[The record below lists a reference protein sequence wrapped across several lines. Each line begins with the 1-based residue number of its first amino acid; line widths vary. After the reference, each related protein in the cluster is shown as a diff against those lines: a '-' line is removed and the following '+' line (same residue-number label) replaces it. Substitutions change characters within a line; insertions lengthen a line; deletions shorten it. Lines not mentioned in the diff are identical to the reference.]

1 MDTLIPFSALR
12 RGDAPRAGGKGAN
25 LGELRAAGFPVP
37 EGVVVPTEVYR
48 SFVAASGLQAF
59 IDDTLSSLDWADAAA
74 ITRAASEI
82 QRRFEAYPLPV
93 ELAHAL
99 VEAEAQLGGPLAV
112 RSSATAEDLAGASFA
127 GQHATLLDVRGPV
140 ALGHAVRACW
150 ASLWTERALHYRRRA
165 GIDQTSVAMAVVV
178 QRLVPAELAGVLFT
192 ANPVSG
198 ARDQS
203 LVNVTPGLGESLV
216 SGQVTPGSLTVAAV
230 TGEVLEQ
237 SGEPLLSEA
246 QLAELV
252 ALGRRAE
259 VHFGGPQDIEWAIAS
274 GRLFLLQSRPISTI
288 EPAPC
293 RTCPLTPPGLDDW
306 NRGNEQPPRPYD
318 RWTRTNVGENL
329 PFPVTPL
336 TETML
341 LDLYLPDQSLEE
353 RRRGMRRFY
362 GRLYFNE
369 GAMLHNLAEEWGIPA
384 ALIERAWGNR
394 ERPASGGRLRPLRLL
409 RRLGQAAW
417 SRLRAPRRARVTA
430 ASFQAKID
438 SWVGSFDLAAATAC
452 DDRVLCEVEIARWR
466 GYGHEAFK
474 DYLQLNIAAAMA
486 FGGLEQIVR
495 RWCPG
500 VEAPSLLD
508 GLVGVYSAEVGP
520 ALRAMARQLRAAGLE
535 TLALN
540 EAPAEALALLRER
553 PEAAAF
559 REELD
564 AFLQRHGH
572 RCPNEL
578 ELLNPR
584 WAEAPEQVIQF
595 VANYL
600 RADESAG
607 EPAAEKSRPEAL
619 GEQVALGLGP
629 LRRPAFRALLARAR
643 RAAAERDNSRY
654 ALIRVLLPLRRLYM
668 LLGER
673 WTARG
678 WLEQADAICFL
689 TSDEIARLV
698 TLPPEEVDGERL
710 RAQVKERRTAYRHWF
725 GVIAPDAIAADGTPQ
740 FATPAGAT
748 ALAGLAA
755 SPGRVRGR
763 ARVVQDVAEAMALGQ
778 GDILVTRATDPGW
791 TPVFPLVSGIVL
803 EIGGQL
809 SHGAIVARE
818 YGVPAVVNVAGAM
831 RAIRDGQLITLDGST
846 GQVLLEQE
854 EFAHTSEPSAFAVP
868 A

>member
-37 EGVVVPTEVYR
+37 DGVVVPTEVYR
-48 SFVAASGLQAF
+48 SFLAASGLQAF
-59 IDDTLSSLDWADAAA
+59 IDDTLSGLDWADAAA
-74 ITRAASEI
+74 VTRTASEI
-82 QRRFEAYPLPV
+82 QWRFEAYPLPV

-127 GQHATLLDVRGPV
+127 GQHATLLNVRGPV

-150 ASLWTERALHYRRRA
+150 ASLWTERAIHYRRRA

-178 QRLVPAELAGVLFT
+178 QRLVPAELSGVLFT
-192 ANPVSG
+192 ANPISG
-198 ARDQS
+198 VREQM
-203 LVNVTPGLGESLV
+203 LVNVAPGLGEALV
-216 SGQVTPGSLTVAAV
+216 SGQITPGSLTVAAA

-246 QLAELV
+246 QVAALV
-252 ALGRRAE
+252 ALGRRVEA
-259 VHFGGPQDIEWAIAS
+259 HFGGPQDIEWAIAS
-274 GRLFLLQSRPISTI
+274 GQLSLLQSRPITTI
-288 EPAPC
+288 EPAP
-293 RTCPLTPPGLDDW
+293 RLAYALTPPGLDDW
-306 NRGNEQPPRPYD
+306 NRTNEQPPRPYD

-341 LDLYLPDQSLEE
+341 LDLYLPDQSVEE
-353 RRRGMRRFY
+353 RGRGMRRFY

-384 ALIERAWGNR
+384 AMIERAWGSR

-417 SRLRAPRRARVTA
+417 NRLRAPRRAHVTA
-430 ASFQAKID
+430 AGFQAKID
-438 SWVGSFDLAAATAC
+438 GRVGSFDFAAATAC
-452 DDRVLCEVEIARWR
+452 DDRALWEVEIARWR

-486 FGGLEQIVR
+486 FGGLEQIVK

-500 VEAPSLLD
+500 VEVSSLLD
-508 GLVGVYSAEVGP
+508 GLEGVYSAEVGP
-520 ALRAMARQLRAAGLE
+520 ALRAMARELRAAGLE
-535 TLALN
+535 TLVLN
-540 EAPAEALALLRER
+540 EAPTDALALLRER

-595 VANYL
+595 VVNYL
-600 RADESAG
+600 RADEAADESGAESA
-607 EPAAEKSRPEAL
+607 RPEGL
-619 GEQVALGLGP
+619 GEQVALSLGP
-629 LRRPAFRALLARAR
+629 LRRPAFRTLLTRAR

-673 WTARG
+673 WVARG
-678 WLEQADAICFL
+678 WLERADAICFL
-689 TSDEIARLV
+689 TSDEIAEV
-698 TLPPEEVDGERL
+698 VAFPPEEVDGERL
-710 RAQVKERRTAYRHWF
+710 REQVRERRMAYRHWF
-725 GVIAPDAIAADGTPQ
+725 GVIAPDIIAADGMPQ
-740 FATPAGAT
+740 FAALAGAT

-831 RAIRDGQLITLDGST
+831 AAIRDGQWITVDGST
-846 GQVLLEQE
+846 GQVLLEQDE
-854 EFAHTSEPSAFAVP
+854 VAHTDEPPALAVP

>member
-12 RGDAPRAGGKGAN
+12 RADVAHVGGKGAN
-25 LGELRAAGFPVP
+25 LGELLAAGFPVP
-37 EGVVVPTEVYR
+37 DGVVVPTEVYR
-48 SFVAASGLQAF
+48 SFLAGSGLQAF
-59 IDDTLSSLDWADAAA
+59 IEDAMSGLDWTDATAV
-74 ITRAASEI
+74 TQAASEI
-82 QRRFEAYPLPV
+82 QRRFEAHPLPV

-99 VEAEAQLGGPLAV
+99 VEAEARLGSPLAV

-127 GQHATLLDVRGPV
+127 GQHATLLDVRGP
-140 ALGHAVRACW
+140 AGLGHAVRACW
-150 ASLWTERALHYRRRA
+150 ASLWTERALHYRQRA
-165 GIDQTSVAMAVVV
+165 GIEQTSVAMAVVV
-178 QRLVPAELAGVLFT
+178 QRLVPAELSGVLFT

-198 ARDQS
+198 VPNQL
-203 LVNVTPGLGESLV
+203 LVNIAPGLGEALV
-216 SGQVTPGSLTVAAV
+216 SGQVTPSSLTIAAS
-230 TGEVLEQ
+230 GEVLEQ
-237 SGEPLLSEA
+237 SGAPLLSEA

-259 VHFGGPQDIEWAIAS
+259 AHFGEPQDIEWAIAG
-274 GRLFLLQSRPISTI
+274 GRLFLLQSRPITTI
-288 EPAPC
+288 AQAS
-293 RTCPLTPPGLDDW
+293 RSAYALTPPGLDDW
-306 NRGNEQPPRPYD
+306 NRANEQPPQPYD

-341 LDLYLPDQSLEE
+341 LDLYLPDQSVEE
-353 RRRGMRRFY
+353 RGRGMRRFY

-384 ALIERAWGNR
+384 AMIERAWGSR

-409 RRLGQAAW
+409 RRLGQATW
-417 SRLRAPRRARVTA
+417 SRLRTSRRPRVTA
-430 ASFQAKID
+430 AGFQAKVD
-438 SWVGSFDLAAATAC
+438 GWVRSFDLAAATAG
-452 DDRVLCEVEIARWR
+452 DDRALWEVAIARWR

-486 FGGLEQIVR
+486 FGGLEQIVK

-500 VEAPSLLD
+500 VEVSSLLD
-508 GLVGVYSAEVGP
+508 GLEGIYSAEVGP
-520 ALRAMARQLRAAGLE
+520 ALRTMARQLRAAGLE
-535 TLALN
+535 TLVLN
-540 EAPAEALALLRER
+540 EPPAESLALLRER

-559 REELD
+559 RDELG
-564 AFLQRHGH
+564 AFLERHGH

-600 RADESAG
+600 RADEAADASGAESA
-607 EPAAEKSRPEAL
+607 RPETL
-619 GEQVALGLGP
+619 VEQVALRLGP

-643 RAAAERDNSRY
+643 RAATERDNSRY
-654 ALIRVLLPLRRLYM
+654 ALIRVLLPLRRLYL

-673 WTARG
+673 WAGRG
-678 WLEQADAICFL
+678 WLERAEEICFL

-698 TLPPEEVDGERL
+698 TLLPKEVDAATL
-710 RAQVKERRTAYRHWF
+710 REQVKGRRTAYRHWF
-725 GVIAPDAIAADGTPQ
+725 EVVAPDTIAADGTAH
-740 FATPAGAT
+740 FAAPAGAT
-748 ALAGLAA
+748 TLAGLAA

-831 RAIRDGQLITLDGST
+831 AAIRDGQRITVDGST
-846 GQVLLEQE
+846 GQVLLEQDE
-854 EFAHTSEPSAFAVP
+854 VAYTDEPPALAVP